1 MKEEARDEATQGE
14 AGRDGADATAR
25 RLLSRR
31 RFLGGAATLGAGAA
45 LGATVAG
52 GAAVAVAGADGSDSG
67 STRVPFEG
75 RHQAGIVTPAPAN
88 AIVAA
93 FDTVAADRDQL
104 EDTFRA
110 LTAAARSL
118 TAGEEMPERDP
129 LLPPSDNLILG
140 PVPAPSSLTVTVA
153 VGASLFD
160 DRFGLGPRRPARLR
174 PMPRFP
180 NDRLEDDRT
189 HGDLLVQVC
198 ADTPDA
204 CVHALRIL
212 MRATRSTL
220 VLRWMQEG
228 FQQPNTLGA
237 GRASTR
243 NLLGFKDGTAN
254 PDPTDAAAM
263 DRVVWVPRD
272 AHGEPAW
279 TADGTYMVV
288 RIIQNRV
295 EFWDRTAL
303 RTQEEIIG
311 RKKDSGAPLDGDHE
325 TDVPHFADDPEGT
338 RFRLD
343 GHIRLA
349 NPRTKASQANLILR
363 RGFNYSSGFEPSGQ
377 LDQGLLFVCFQQDLD
392 RGFVTVQERLNG
404 EALEEYIR
412 PVGGGFFFAL
422 PGVRGRSD
430 WLGSG
435 LLS

>member
-1 MKEEARDEATQGE
+1 MSVEEP
-14 AGRDGADATAR
+14 R
-25 RLLSRR
+25 REPRVRGVSRR

-45 LGATVAG
+45 LGATAAG
-52 GAAVAVAGADGSDSG
+52 SAAVAVASGGTAGADESS
-67 STRVPFEG
+67 RVPFEG
-75 RHQAGIVTPAPAN
+75 RHQAGIVTPAPAH

-93 FDTVAADRDQL
+93 FDTVAADREQL
-104 EDTFRA
+104 EDTLRALTTAARA
-110 LTAAARSL
+110 LTAGVALPA
-118 TAGEEMPERDP
+118 RDP

-140 PVPAPSSLTVTVA
+140 PDPVPSSLTVTVG
-153 VGASLFD
+153 VGSSLFD
-160 DRFGLGPRRPARLR
+160 DRFGLAARKPVRLR

-180 NDRLEDDRT
+180 NDRLEPDRS
-189 HGDLLVQVC
+189 HGDLVVQIC
-198 ADTPDA
+198 ADTPEA

-220 VLRWMQEG
+220 VLRWMLEG
-228 FQQPNTLGA
+228 FQQPNALGH
-237 GRASTR
+237 GRTSTR

-254 PDPTDAAAM
+254 PDATDERTM
-263 DRVVWVPRD
+263 DDVVWVARRAPD
-272 AHGEPAW
+272 EPAW
-279 TADGTYMVV
+279 TEGGTYMVV

-303 RTQEEIIG
+303 ATQEGIIG
-311 RKKDSGAPLDGDHE
+311 RAKETGAPLDGHKE
-325 TDVPHFADDPEGT
+325 TDVPDFAADPDGK

-349 NPRTKASQANLILR
+349 NPRTEATRANLILR
-363 RGFNYSSGFEPSGQ
+363 RGFSYSAGFGASGQ

-392 RGFVTVQERLNG
+392 RGFVAVQERLNG

-422 PGVRGRSD
+422 PGVRDRDD

-435 LLS
+435 MLG